1 VGWFCNVVKRFY
13 PSQPVVGVGA
23 VIVCDGKILLV
34 KRRGEPGRGKWSVP
48 GGLVELGETVEEAVI
63 REVKEETGLDVAEP
77 ELIDVVDNIVR
88 DEKGE
93 IKWHFIILD
102 FFVKVRGG
110 ELRASDDAEE
120 IRWVPLDEAEKY
132 DLTKTFRSFLQ
143 RNKAR
148 LKEFD
153 SCHQCGRR

>member
-1 VGWFCNVVKRFY
+1 MVKRFY

-23 VIVCDGKILLV
+23 IIVCNGKILLV
-34 KRRGEPGRGKWSVP
+34 KRRGEPGKGRWSMP
-48 GGLVELGETVEEAVI
+48 GGIVELGETVKEAVI
-63 REVKEETGLDVAEP
+63 REVKEETGLDVVEP
-77 ELIDVVDNIVR
+77 ELIDVVDNIVQ
-88 DEKGE
+88 DERGRV
-93 IKWHFIILD
+93 KWHFVVLD

-143 RNKAR
+143 RNRAR
-148 LKEFD
+148 LEKLD
-153 SCHQCGRR
+153 SCSQRGRP

>member
-1 VGWFCNVVKRFY
+1 MVKRFY

-23 VIVCDGKILLV
+23 IIACNGKILLV
-34 KRRGEPGRGKWSVP
+34 KRRGEPGKGRWSIP
-48 GGLVELGETVEEAVI
+48 GGIVELGETVEEAVI

-77 ELIDVVDNIVR
+77 ELIDVVDNIVQ
-88 DEKGE
+88 DEEGRV
-93 IKWHFIILD
+93 KWHFVIST

-120 IRWVPLDEAEKY
+120 IRWIPLDEAEKY

-143 RNKAR
+143 RNRAR
-148 LKEFD
+148 LEKLD
-153 SCHQCGRR
+153 SCSKRGRP